1 MLVLER
7 ILMHKIYRFL
17 MISAALL
24 TVATACGPTPTGPPS
39 HLTTQPPDELVAFPL
54 TLTDDLGREV
64 TIENKPQRIVSL
76 APSNTEILFAIG
88 AGEQVVGVT
97 TYCNYPQEAQTLE
110 QIGGFSAETISVEK
124 IVALKP
130 DLVLCTGK
138 FHETVIEAL
147 EQVEVTAYAVD
158 AETFDQVYASI
169 EVIGQ
174 MTGHNEEA
182 TTLVAQMKERV
193 AAVESVV
200 AQIPDEER
208 PTVFWETWDDPLMTA
223 GPTTFAGQMIEK
235 GGGVNLFAEVTE
247 RYPQISIE
255 EVIQRNPDIIM
266 GPDSHGE
273 ALTADHIATRP
284 GWETVKA
291 VQDEHIYV
299 FDGDIT
305 SRAGPRIVD
314 GLEMIARTLHPN
326 RFPK

>member
-1 MLVLER
+1 MY
-7 ILMHKIYRFL
+7 KIYRFL
-17 MISAALL
+17 LIAVTLL
-24 TVATACGPTPTGPPS
+24 TVTTACGPAPTQPPN
-39 HLTTQPPDELVAFPL
+39 HPTTQPPNELAAFPL

-64 TIENKPQRIVSL
+64 TVATKPRRIVSL

-97 TYCNYPQEAQTLE
+97 TYCNYPQEAQTRE

-124 IVALKP
+124 IIALEP
-130 DLVLCTGK
+130 DLVLSAGK
-138 FHETVIEAL
+138 IHDTVTEAL
-147 EQVEVTAYAVD
+147 EQVGGTVYAVD

-169 EVIGQ
+169 EVVGQ

-182 TTLVAQMKERV
+182 TALVTQMKERV

-200 AQIPDEER
+200 AEIPRGER

-235 GGGVNLFAEVTE
+235 GGGVNLFADVTK
-247 RYPQISIE
+247 RYAEISIE
-255 EVIQRNPDIIM
+255 EVIQRNPDVIM
-266 GPDSHGE
+266 GPDTHGE
-273 ALTADHIATRP
+273 ALTADQIAARP
-284 GWETVKA
+284 GWDTVKA
-291 VQDEHIYV
+291 VQEGRIYV
-299 FDGDIT
+299 FNGDIT

-314 GLEMIARTLHPN
+314 GLEMIARALHPD

>member
-1 MLVLER
+1 
-7 ILMHKIYRFL
+7 MHKIYRFL
-17 MISAALL
+17 MTTVTLL
-24 TVATACGPTPTGPPS
+24 TVATACGPAPSQPPN
-39 HLTTQPPDELVAFPL
+39 HLTPQPPTLEVAAFPL
-54 TLTDDLGREV
+54 TLTDDLGRKV
-64 TIENKPQRIVSL
+64 TIETKPQRIVSL
-76 APSNTEILFAIG
+76 APSNTEILFAVG

-97 TYCNYPQEAQTLE
+97 TYCNYPQEAETRE

-124 IVALKP
+124 IIAFKP
-130 DLVLCTGK
+130 DLVLSTGK
-138 FHETVIEAL
+138 LHEKVIEAL
-147 EQVEVTAYAVD
+147 EQAGITVYAVD

-169 EVIGQ
+169 EAIGQ

-182 TTLVAQMKERV
+182 THLVTHMKERV

-200 AQIPDEER
+200 AEIPNEER

-235 GGGVNLFAEVTE
+235 GGGVNLFADVTK
-247 RYPQISIE
+247 RYSEISIE
-255 EVIQRNPDIIM
+255 EVIQRNPDVIM

-291 VQDEHIYV
+291 VQDGRIYV
-299 FDGDIT
+299 INGDIT

-314 GLEMIARTLHPN
+314 GLEMIARALHPD

>member
-1 MLVLER
+1 MY
-7 ILMHKIYRFL
+7 KIYRFL
-17 MISAALL
+17 LIAVTLL
-24 TVATACGPTPTGPPS
+24 TVTTACGPAPTQPPN
-39 HLTTQPPDELVAFPL
+39 HPTTQPPNELAAFPL

-64 TIENKPQRIVSL
+64 TVATKPRRIVSL

-97 TYCNYPQEAQTLE
+97 TYCNYPQEAQTRE

-124 IVALKP
+124 IIALEP
-130 DLVLCTGK
+130 DLVLSAGK
-138 FHETVIEAL
+138 IHDTVTEAL
-147 EQVEVTAYAVD
+147 EQVGGTVYAVD

-169 EVIGQ
+169 EVVGQ

-182 TTLVAQMKERV
+182 TALVTQMKERV

-200 AQIPDEER
+200 AEIPRGER

-235 GGGVNLFAEVTE
+235 GGGVNLFADVTK
-247 RYPQISIE
+247 RYAEISIE
-255 EVIQRNPDIIM
+255 EVIQRNPDVIM
-266 GPDSHGE
+266 GPDTHGE
-273 ALTADHIATRP
+273 ALTADQIAARP
-284 GWETVKA
+284 GWETIKA
-291 VQDEHIYV
+291 VQEGRIYV
-299 FDGDIT
+299 FNGDIT

-314 GLEMIARTLHPN
+314 GLEMIARALHPD